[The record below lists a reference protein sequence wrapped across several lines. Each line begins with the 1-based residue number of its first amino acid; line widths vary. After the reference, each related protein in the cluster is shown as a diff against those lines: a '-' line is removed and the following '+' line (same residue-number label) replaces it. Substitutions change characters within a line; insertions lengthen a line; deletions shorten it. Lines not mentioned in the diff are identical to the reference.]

1 MDQFSYVLNFKH
13 LASLNV
19 FEALTKH
26 SATVKNT
33 KGTLFDVIYILSD
46 RYHEVNQ
53 VATSSWRVYIYI
65 YHIACFAMAGQ
76 ELPSKKASCFQS
88 VQSIQE
94 RECPNHSPSLARGVL
109 PKESC
114 EDCEVAKVC
123 RTPLVLFA

>member
-65 YHIACFAMAGQ
+65 SHSLFCNGRARIA
-76 ELPSKKASCFQS
+76 
-88 VQSIQE
+88 IQK
-94 RECPNHSPSLARGVL
+94 GVL
-109 PKESC
+109 FPVGPV
-114 EDCEVAKVC
+114 DPRA
-123 RTPLVLFA
+123 